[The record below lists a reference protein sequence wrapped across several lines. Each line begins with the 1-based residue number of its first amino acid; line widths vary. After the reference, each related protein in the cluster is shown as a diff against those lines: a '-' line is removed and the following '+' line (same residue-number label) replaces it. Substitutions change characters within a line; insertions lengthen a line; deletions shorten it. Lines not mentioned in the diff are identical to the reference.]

1 MTFTRSV
8 RLALVA
14 TVLALAAPAAGAAPL
29 QAGAVLIRQPGAND
43 AAHIDGVAVLR
54 ILARPGEPIRQAD
67 LGASSGNAA
76 FDAAA
81 LRAVRRWRY
90 VPAWNGDL
98 VEPEWL
104 LVRMVYARPAA
115 ARPIR
120 AAQR

>member
-1 MTFTRSV
+1 MAFARS
-8 RLALVA
+8 ALL
-14 TVLALAAPAAGAAPL
+14 VLAAIFAAAPATAGAAPL

-43 AAHIDGVAVLR
+43 AAHIDGVAILR

-90 VPAWNGDL
+90 VPAWNGDSA
-98 VEPEWL
+98 EPEWL
-104 LVRMVYARPAA
+104 LVRMVYILPSAA
-115 ARPIR
+115 HPIR
-120 AAQR
+120 AALR